1 MQGGAQEPLIRFDDV
16 SFQYEGQDKRS
27 LQNVDITIDAGELV
41 LVTGE
46 SGSGKT
52 TLTRCVN
59 CLIPHF
65 FRGELSGEVLVG
77 GRSIKETTPGDAG
90 KLVASIF
97 QDPRSQF
104 FTTSSDGEA
113 AFACENYGVAHE
125 EIVRRVDD
133 SFATLGMGDLKGK
146 SIFSLSSGQRQKVA
160 FIAAAT
166 LNPGIYVLDEPTANL
181 DSATV
186 LQVRDVLAALKEAG
200 HTIVVSEHRLF
211 WLAGLVDHIIVM
223 RQGRVIED
231 SAGSYMELMTAD
243 ALHDKQLR
251 AFDLGSLRHASPPAP
266 PCRGDAFL
274 RASHVRFSYRGE
286 PLLLD
291 DVSLSAWKGE
301 VIALIGRNGSG
312 KTTLGKVLA
321 GLIPCRD
328 GRFIVAGSQ
337 VRQKRLSDYA
347 YFVMQEAD
355 HQLYKESAVEEL
367 RLGNERAS
375 DIDERIAG
383 ILDMLNLTDFAQ
395 HHPYALSGGQ
405 KQRLTIGTAMASSK
419 PIVVLDEPTSGL
431 DWGNMCAV
439 AQAINQLR
447 ESGRLVFVITHDI
460 ELVDLTA
467 TRVLALAE
475 GRIAD
480 NFPLSSQAALE
491 RTRQIM
497 LGGGLL

>member
-160 FIAAAT
+160 FVAAAT

-347 YFVMQEAD
+347 YCAPSTSPPRSPS
-355 HQLYKESAVEEL
+355 SA
-367 RLGNERAS
+367 
-375 DIDERIAG
+375 
-383 ILDMLNLTDFAQ
+383 
-395 HHPYALSGGQ
+395 P
-405 KQRLTIGTAMASSK
+405 
-419 PIVVLDEPTSGL
+419 P
-431 DWGNMCAV
+431 W
-439 AQAINQLR
+439 
-447 ESGRLVFVITHDI
+447 
-460 ELVDLTA
+460 
-467 TRVLALAE
+467 
-475 GRIAD
+475 
-480 NFPLSSQAALE
+480 
-491 RTRQIM
+491 
-497 LGGGLL
+497 